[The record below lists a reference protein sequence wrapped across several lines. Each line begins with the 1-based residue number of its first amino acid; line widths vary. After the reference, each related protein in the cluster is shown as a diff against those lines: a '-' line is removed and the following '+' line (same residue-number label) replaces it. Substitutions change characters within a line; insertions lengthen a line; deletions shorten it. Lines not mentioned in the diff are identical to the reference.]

1 MDFYKNQEKTVQS
14 AAAMKFSDIKRRK
27 LSFFNNS
34 NNNKNRQE
42 AAAAAA
48 AAAEAE
54 KRPASAPVGGAPPQ
68 LLPKTPAVT
77 AGNRPR
83 SSCDSSPT
91 SSIGDT
97 FVESGRDTIF
107 STH

>member
-1 MDFYKNQEKTVQS
+1 
-14 AAAMKFSDIKRRK
+14 MKFSDIKRRK

-48 AAAEAE
+48 AAAAAEAE
-54 KRPASAPVGGAPPQ
+54 KRPASAPVGGGPPR
-68 LLPKTPAVT
+68 LLPKSPAVT
-77 AGNRPR
+77 AVNRPR

-97 FVESGRDTIF
+97 FVESGKRPIHQSNS
-107 STH
+107 STTKKICNND